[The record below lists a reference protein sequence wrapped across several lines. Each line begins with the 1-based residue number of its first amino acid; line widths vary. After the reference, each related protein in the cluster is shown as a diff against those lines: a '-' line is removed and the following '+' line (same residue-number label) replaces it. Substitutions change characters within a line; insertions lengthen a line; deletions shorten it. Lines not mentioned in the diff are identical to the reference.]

1 MAEKSTFI
9 KLDRNILEWGWY
21 QNVNTKVLFLHCL
34 LRANW
39 KPGVWKGQKYERGEF
54 ITSIKSLADE
64 TGLTE
69 QTVRTALKNLK
80 LTGELTNKTTSKYSV
95 ITVNNYDKYQ
105 SIDNEFERQQADCV
119 NKLLTQDKSK
129 KNQQGN
135 QQGKKTKQTLYLSDF
150 ESDSKFSANKVSNK
164 ELTNNQQTTNKQ
176 LTTVQEYKNNRSV
189 RSSSSELPPP
199 TQNDIFSFAAE
210 NNLGNVDCIQFFTY
224 YDCSG
229 WKTKKGEPITDWQ
242 SLLIRWNKTEKVKPK
257 ESQEGI
263 AAYDLDLFEKMVNE
277 KD

>member
-1 MAEKSTFI
+1 MAENTYGWLKVYRTM
-9 KLDRNILEWGWY
+9 LDNWLWKGKPFSKGQAWIDMLLIAEPKETKIPYKGEVINCPKGTINRSILSLSERWGWSREK
-21 QNVNTKVLFLHCL
+21 TKVFLKTLQSDGMIHIEATTH
-34 LRANW
+34 R
-39 KPGVWKGQKYERGEF
+39 
-54 ITSIKSLADE
+54 T
-64 TGLTE
+64 
-69 QTVRTALKNLK
+69 TVTL
-80 LTGELTNKTTSKYSV
+80 V
-95 ITVNNYDKYQ
+95 NYDNFQ
-105 SIDNEFERQQADCV
+105 GQHTTNHTTNRQQTLQQAD
-119 NKLLTQDKSK
+119 NRP
-129 KNQQGN
+129 
-135 QQGKKTKQTLYLSDF
+135 
-150 ESDSKFSANKVSNK
+150 
-164 ELTNNQQTTNKQ
+164 TTDI
-176 LTTVQEYKNNRSV
+176 EYKNNRSV